1 MVARLDKAQLLARQ
15 EVVAAPAARACE
27 DRTYEVPTP
36 ILLGVFGLFMAY
48 LGVMSIGFMAEDL
61 VLPMVV
67 NVIFVAAFAYV
78 PAKWAT
84 MHPGKSDRALSWS
97 ELREKGLD
105 TLTGR
110 SGAGETATLILLL
123 PACVLFWGIAVVTI
137 AALV

>member
-1 MVARLDKAQLLARQ
+1 MVARINKLHLIAAD
-15 EVVAAPAARACE
+15 EVVAAPRLRACE
-27 DRTYEVPTP
+27 DRNFGLPTP

-48 LGVMSIGFMAEDL
+48 LAVMSIGFMADML

-78 PAKWAT
+78 PAKWAL
-84 MHPGKSDRALSWS
+84 MKPAKSDRALRWS
-97 ELREKGLD
+97 ELRESGID

-110 SGAGETATLILLL
+110 TSGTGAAVLVLLL
-123 PACVLFWGIAVVTI
+123 PFLILCWGIAVVTI